1 MTLIDVFKHKDVDV
15 LSNQTCSPE
24 NKVGVQI
31 ESLALSW
38 KVTSMRSSF
47 EPEINPGLEIPD

>member
-1 MTLIDVFKHKDVDV
+1 MVSKHKDVDV